1 MSQHTFISARRD
13 GESELENDEGPL
25 AKPCDKGEVMNRE
38 DLIDEL
44 SSLMKVDYDAIQ
56 AYNQAIDEIDVPSIR
71 NQLVQFRDDH
81 ERHIDNLSALLHA
94 MDAEPPERLSG
105 IKTFFIEGFTAIR
118 SMTGIEGALKAMESN
133 EKTTNKSYAQALEKD
148 LPADIRTQVQENYE
162 DEERH
167 LQYISQA
174 LSGKIWEPSESYFS

>member
-1 MSQHTFISARRD
+1 
-13 GESELENDEGPL
+13 
-25 AKPCDKGEVMNRE
+25 MNRE

-56 AYNQAIDEIDVPSIR
+56 TYNQAIDEVDVPNIR

-81 ERHIDNLSALLHA
+81 ERHIDNLSALLHSMGA
-94 MDAEPPERLSG
+94 QPPERLSSV
-105 IKTFFIEGFTAIR
+105 KTFFLEGFTAVR
-118 SMTGIEGALKAMESN
+118 SMSGTEGALKAMESN
-133 EKTTNKSYAQALEKD
+133 EKTTNKAYSEALDKD
-148 LPADIRTQVQENYE
+148 LPADIRTQVLENYE